1 MHSLEEAG
9 QNVRAYQNL
18 IESPGIQKTGE
29 KDDGKYHNV
38 YYKVIGHNVLITTVL
53 VIVPTSRDRE
63 LYRTEIGLVKRPPDM
78 PEE

>member
-1 MHSLEEAG
+1 VHSLEEAG